1 MKKYWDDFFV
11 PPEADQFL
19 DKVKID
25 FAKSF
30 EVNDQFLSA
39 WLSHQGE
46 SQGKWLRARLALAT
60 GGLLGI
66 SSQTYINWAVVC

>member
-11 PPEADQFL
+11 PPETDQFL

-30 EVNDQFLSA
+30 EVEDQFLSA
-39 WLSHQGE
+39 WLSHHGE
-46 SQGKWLRARLALAT
+46 SQGKW
-60 GGLLGI
+60 
-66 SSQTYINWAVVC
+66 